1 MKRLIAVLAA
11 SILLVGLI
19 AFHDTRYGTRTD
31 GLYYKATGIHP
42 DAQILRVNGEG
53 VSAEEY
59 LYWLSSVCDYLYSY
73 TNGQVDF
80 SAALTEEMT
89 FGEYAKTDAVET
101 VKLYALVRQIA
112 EKEQLTL
119 RQEDLDA
126 LEQQRAQYISYYGS
140 EDAYLQQLQL
150 LGINEEALRSI
161 DSVPYLYAQ
170 IHDLHCSEDGRLR
183 PSDEALLAHG
193 QESGYVTA
201 QLLYFATTGLDEA
214 SIAKVQAK
222 AADYAAR
229 WQAESDKMAAYY
241 IMASELNLEV
251 DEAGLTFEPTTSDP
265 AVCQAVEK
273 LDIGAVSGVIEGE
286 SGYYVAMRMDLNAD
300 AMTED
305 LFNIYLQELQDSAK
319 VDYSKKL
326 YNSIDAGNFYITL
339 NAERTF
345 LMEQLSQQQ

>member
-31 GLYYKATGIHP
+31 GLYYEATGIHP
-42 DAQILRVNGEG
+42 DAQILRVNGDG

-59 LYWLSSVCDYLYSY
+59 LYWLASVCDYLYSY

-112 EKEQLTL
+112 EKEHLTL

-126 LEQQRAQYISYYGS
+126 LEQQRAQYIAYYGS
-140 EDAYLQQLQL
+140 EEAYLQQLQL
-150 LGINEEALRSI
+150 LGISEEALRSI

-170 IHDLHCSEDGRLR
+170 IHDLHCSENGRLR
-183 PSDEALLAHG
+183 PSDEELLAHG
-193 QESGYVTA
+193 QEHSYVTA

-229 WQAESDKMAAYY
+229 WQAESDKTAAYHTL
-241 IMASELNLEV
+241 AAELTLAV
-251 DEAGLTFEPTTSDP
+251 DEAGLTFEPTSSDP
-265 AVCQAVEK
+265 AVCQEVAQLAVGE
-273 LDIGAVSGVIEGE
+273 VSGVIEGE
-286 SGYYVAMRMDLNAD
+286 NGYYVAMRMDLNAD
-300 AMTED
+300 ALTED

-319 VDYSKKL
+319 VDYSKRL
-326 YNSIDAGNFYITL
+326 YNSIDAGDFYASL
-339 NAERTF
+339 NAERAE
-345 LMEQLSQQQ
+345 LMQQLAPVQ